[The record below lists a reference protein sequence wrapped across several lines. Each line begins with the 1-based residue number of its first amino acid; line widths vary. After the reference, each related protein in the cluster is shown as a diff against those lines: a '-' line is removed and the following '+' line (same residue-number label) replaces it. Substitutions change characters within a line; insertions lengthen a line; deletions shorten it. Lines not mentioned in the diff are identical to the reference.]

1 MSQIDRWLSEL
12 LKRNGSDMHLIAGQY
27 PRMRI
32 DGELKIASEAMLS
45 TQEAES
51 LAGELLN
58 ERTRRRLE
66 KEDGVDFAYQME
78 GAARFRVNLFRHL
91 GGLGLVMRAIPQ
103 VPRSLES
110 LELPSVIGSLCRHK
124 QGLVLVTGKTGSG
137 KSTTLA
143 AMVDLINSSRRS
155 HILTIEDPIEFLH
168 QRKRSLISQR
178 EIGEHTPSFTAA
190 LRSALREDPDVILVG
205 ELRDYET
212 ISLAVTAAET
222 GILVLG
228 TLHTRRADLT
238 VDRLINV
245 FPAGKQPQV
254 RMMLSTSLRGVVAQ
268 QLVRRAGK
276 EGRVAATEILINT
289 PAVSSLVRDGK
300 IGQLETVI
308 QSGALMGMQTMD
320 GDLRRLLDAG
330 LIAGQEAYAHCTHK
344 DAFRNYLGVNGGSS
358 LDT

>member
-1 MSQIDRWLSEL
+1 
-12 LKRNGSDMHLIAGQY
+12 MHLVAGQY
-27 PRMRI
+27 PRMRL
-32 DGELKIASEAMLS
+32 DGELKIVSDAILS
-45 TQEAES
+45 GRETES
-51 LAGELLN
+51 LAGELLS
-58 ERTRRRLE
+58 ERSRRRLD
-66 KEDGVDFAYQME
+66 KEDGVDFAYQM
-78 GAARFRVNLFRHL
+78 GDSARFRVNLFRHL

-143 AMVDLINSSRRS
+143 AMVDLINSTRRS

-178 EIGEHTPSFTAA
+178 EVGEHTPGFTAA

-238 VDRLINV
+238 VDRIINV

-254 RMMLSTSLRGVVAQ
+254 RIMLSTSLRGVVSQ
-268 QLVRRAGK
+268 QLIRRADGH
-276 EGRVAATEILINT
+276 GRVAATEVLINT

-330 LIAGQEAYAHCTHK
+330 VIDGQAAYANCTHK
-344 DAFRNYLGVNGGSS
+344 EAFKNSKY
-358 LDT
+358 